1 MTRDLNTTFG
11 HRSIYISRRFHSIMR
26 RTIPV
31 EPLEPI
37 EPAEHLS
44 HAIKGQN
51 VPGVNTEP
59 FNPLLDLQSTLC
71 YYRLYSITSDFY
83 STAR

>member
-1 MTRDLNTTFG
+1 
-11 HRSIYISRRFHSIMR
+11 MR
-26 RTIPV
+26 RTTPV
-31 EPLEPI
+31 EPLEPLEPI

-51 VPGVNTEP
+51 VPGVNTES
-59 FNPLLDLQSTLC
+59 FNPLLDLQSTFC
-71 YYRLYSITSDFY
+71 YYILYSITSDFY

>member
-1 MTRDLNTTFG
+1 
-11 HRSIYISRRFHSIMR
+11 MR

-59 FNPLLDLQSTLC
+59 FNLLLDLQSILC
-71 YYRLYSITSDFY
+71 YYILYSITNDFY
-83 STAR
+83 SIAR